1 MINIGLGNLV
11 SADEVLA
18 IIVSGSSPS
27 KRLKDEAKTRGQLI
41 DATQGRKTRA
51 MVVTKT
57 GHVILS
63 AVAPETIGQ
72 RLEESATEKRL
83 ESGAEKHTNSGAE
96 RQTEPAAIEEPAR
109 RHPIEK

>member
-18 IIVSGSSPS
+18 IIVSGSSPA
-27 KRLKDEAKTRGQLI
+27 KRLKDEAKHRGQLI

-51 MVVTKT
+51 MVVTKS

-72 RLEESATEKRL
+72 RLEESGTERHP
-83 ESGAEKHTNSGAE
+83 ESGVEKESTTAGIEEPEHTNS
-96 RQTEPAAIEEPAR
+96 I
-109 RHPIEK
+109 KK